1 MLYSKFPYALG
12 LFAELSIV
20 LDWIG
25 WLFVHQYQPHFSN
38 RMFKMCVCVS
48 HSIMANS
55 LWPHGLTAYQ
65 ALVCPW
71 DSPGKNTAVGSHVLL
86 QGIFLNQG
94 SSPRLLHYRWIRYH
108 LSHQG
113 SPTTVFY
120 NWWHHGHTALLFQ
133 NFPHYSCILL
143 FIYKNSKINK
153 LIFWKIFQVKIWCQ
167 AFFVFVFVLFFLH
180 LHLSVY

>member
-1 MLYSKFPYALG
+1 
-12 LFAELSIV
+12 
-20 LDWIG
+20 
-25 WLFVHQYQPHFSN
+25 
-38 RMFKMCVCVS
+38 MCVCVS

-113 SPTTVFY
+113 NPMTVFY

-133 NFPHYSCILL
+133 NFPLYSCILL

-167 AFFVFVFVLFFLH
+167 AFFVFVFVFFAFTSLCV
-180 LHLSVY
+180 LIYLIFCLVKRP